1 MRSLKSIKK
10 YAGVSCVA
18 LLAIASALPSY
29 ARSQKEGAVGF
40 TIGRST
46 ADAKNSAGRE
56 ASYSQIKFFLNEML
70 NNSSKMELSYNSN
83 SGPKFTGQE
92 LKTRVTAFD
101 YLLQEN
107 GTGFYGRIGLG
118 YANHSETTAFR
129 TVQVNEFVPRAG
141 IGFEWIG
148 NSQFGVR
155 IDLGTD
161 FGVGDSSEQ
170 SWSGNLTVLSIGM
183 FSNF

>member
-1 MRSLKSIKK
+1 MISIKTIK
-10 YAGVSCVA
+10 HAALSCVA

-46 ADAKNSAGRE
+46 ADAENSAGGE
-56 ASYSQIKFFLNEML
+56 ASYSQVKFFLNEML
-70 NNSSKMELSYNSN
+70 SNSGKMELSYSSN
-83 SGPKFTGQE
+83 TGPKFTGQE
-92 LKTRVTAFD
+92 LKTKITAFD
-101 YLLQEN
+101 YLLQES

-118 YANHSETTAFR
+118 YANHSEKTAYR
-129 TVQVNEFVPRAG
+129 TVKVNEFVPRAG

-161 FGVGDSSEQ
+161 FGVGDSSDQ
-170 SWSGNLTVLSIGM
+170 NWSGNLTVLSIGL